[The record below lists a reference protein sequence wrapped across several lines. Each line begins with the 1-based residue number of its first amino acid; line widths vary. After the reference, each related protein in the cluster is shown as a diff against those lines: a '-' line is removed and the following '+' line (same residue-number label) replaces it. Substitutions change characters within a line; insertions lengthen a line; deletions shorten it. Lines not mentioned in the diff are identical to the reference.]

1 MPVKSDKLGPGVL
14 TFGETASASE
24 WAGQLTKCLVEPKTE
39 TEDSIPTLSG
49 EEVEGDTTDS
59 AELSGTILQ
68 SYDMDSLL
76 LWAHEHHGEV
86 MPFKFVPNAGA
97 ALQVTGRVQIQRL
110 SIGGDVK
117 TRNTSD
123 FTYTIIGNY
132 ELGELV

>member
-14 TFGETASASE
+14 TFGETASAEE

-39 TEDSIPTLSG
+39 TEDPIPTLSG
-49 EEVEGDTTDS
+49 EELAGDTTDT

-68 SYDMDSLL
+68 SYDRDSLL
-76 LWAHEHHGEV
+76 LWAHTHHGET

-97 ALQVTGRVQIQRL
+97 ELQVTGNVQVQRL

-123 FTYTIIGNY
+123 FTYTIIGDY
-132 ELGELV
+132 ELTEIV